1 MSMACYWGYC
11 LNMPIPGVIASEW
24 RLTGPLT
31 LVTSH
36 INTALYVGDI
46 QSYGYVSAT
55 GGTTNYSYSSTSL
68 PAGLTLD
75 ANTGIIGGTLTAVV
89 GSYTVTF
96 TVTDL
101 STSFTKSGNV
111 TFVVGPVLSLS
122 FTGGQSLSV
131 NTAYAGGT
139 LTATGGS
146 GGYTYALVTGY
157 SLPSGLSLVGGS
169 ITGTPTTATPSTVT
183 SKFKV
188 TDSDGNVAQT
198 GNIVWSIV
206 ITLTV
211 TTSSGN
217 SPTIYDG
224 ATLGSISATGGTAPY
239 TYSYTG
245 NFPNGITSITSSTGA
260 INGTVAAGIGGT
272 FSPRVTATDSLS
284 NTGSQT
290 ITYTVVPT
298 APSAVSLVNATRASS
313 TSVNLTWL
321 LPTVTDNIASITIAS
336 SPSIA
341 LSYSTTPSSTSA
353 TVTASFA
360 IGTSY
365 TFTVTT
371 NNSAGSASSSASN
384 SVNPAASTLTVNY
397 IVVGGGGG
405 GGWYTGGGAGE
416 VKSGSVTVTLGNA
429 ITISCGAGG
438 TYIGGTS
445 GGNAGSSTSVTG
457 GITVSAAAGNGGAS
471 GATGTGN
478 KGSGGSSG
486 NGYSGGTG
494 ASYRGGGGAGAGG
507 NGAAGTGT
515 TTGNSV
521 GGNGGAYWGSYYMVP
536 QYSSG
541 TYFPIGY
548 GGEGHGAAGNGA
560 GNGNL
565 GGSFGGGGGWEQSG
579 DGGEVILYWSATD
592 YPSTPTNTGT
602 QYIGT
607 DGSGNAVYMWGS
619 GGSGGSSGTI
629 TF

>member
-1 MSMACYWGYC
+1 MAHYWGHC

-36 INTALYVGDI
+36 INTALYVGDT

-68 PAGLTLD
+68 PAGLTLN
-75 ANTGIIGGTLTAVV
+75 AGTGIIGGTLTA
-89 GSYTVTF
+89 GINSYIVTF

-111 TFVVGPVLSLS
+111 TFVVGPALSLS

-131 NTAYAGGT
+131 GTAYAGGT
-139 LTATGGS
+139 LTAAGGS
-146 GGYTYALVTGY
+146 GGYTYSLVTGY
-157 SLPSGLSLVGGS
+157 SLPSGLSLVGNS

-198 GNIVWSIV
+198 GNITWSIV

-217 SPTIYDG
+217 NPTIYDG

-245 NFPNGITSITSSTGA
+245 NFPNGITGVTSSTGA
-260 INGTVAAGIGGT
+260 INGTVVAGIGGT
-272 FSPRVTATDSLS
+272 FSPLVKATDSLS

-290 ITYTVVPT
+290 ITYTVIPT
-298 APSAVSLVNATRASS
+298 VPSAVTGVTATRASS
-313 TSVNLTWL
+313 TSVNLTWT
-321 LPTVTDNIASITIAS
+321 LPTTTNNIASITITS
-336 SPSIA
+336 SPSIT

-353 TVTASFA
+353 TVTGSFVVGQA
-360 IGTSY
+360 Y
-365 TFTVTT
+365 TFIVTT
-371 NNSAGSASSSASN
+371 NNSAGSADSAASN
-384 SVNPAASTLTVNY
+384 SVNPASSTLTVNY

-405 GGWYTGGGAGE
+405 GGWYTGGGAGQ
-416 VKSGSVTVTLGNA
+416 VVTGSTSVTLGNA
-429 ITISCGAGG
+429 ISISTGAGG
-438 TYIGGTS
+438 TYIGGQN
-445 GGNAGSSTSVTG
+445 GGNAGSATVVTG
-457 GITVSAAAGNGGAS
+457 GIVSTAGGGNGGAS
-471 GATGTGN
+471 GSSGTGN

-486 NGYSGGTG
+486 NGYSGGAG
-494 ASYRGGGGAGAGG
+494 ASYRGGGGAGAAG

-515 TTGNSV
+515 TSANSI
-521 GGNGGAYWGSYYMVP
+521 GGNGGAYWGSIYIFFP
-536 QYSSG
+536 GGG
-541 TYFPIGY
+541 TYLPIGY
-548 GGEGHGAAGNGA
+548 GGEGHGTA
-560 GNGNL
+560 GNGNGNGDL
-565 GGSFGGGGGWEQSG
+565 GGSYGGGGAWEQQGSG
-579 DGGEVILYWSATD
+579 GMVAFWWSSSNYPGT
-592 YPSTPTNTGT
+592 PSTTGV
-602 QYIGT
+602 QFAGT
-607 DGSGNAVYMWGS
+607 DGSGNVIYIWGS
-619 GGSGGSSGTI
+619 NSTGNSSGTI

>member
-1 MSMACYWGYC
+1 
-11 LNMPIPGVIASEW
+11 MPIPGVIASEW

-36 INTALYVGDI
+36 INTALYVGDT

-75 ANTGIIGGTLTAVV
+75 ANTGIIGGTLTA
-89 GSYTVTF
+89 GINSYTVTF

-111 TFVVGPVLSLS
+111 TFVVGPALSLS

-131 NTAYAGGT
+131 GTAYAGGT
-139 LTATGGS
+139 LTAAGGS
-146 GGYTYALVTGY
+146 GGYTYSLVTGY
-157 SLPSGLSLVGGS
+157 SLPSGLSLVGNS

-198 GNIVWSIV
+198 SNITWSIV

-217 SPTIYDG
+217 NPTIYDG
-224 ATLGSISATGGTAPY
+224 ATLGNISATGGTAPY

-245 NFPNGITSITSSTGA
+245 NFPNGISSVTSSTGA
-260 INGTVAAGIGGT
+260 INGTVVAGIGGT
-272 FSPRVTATDSLS
+272 FSPLVKATDSLS

-290 ITYTVVPT
+290 ITYTVIPT
-298 APSAVSLVNATRASS
+298 VPSAVTGVTATRASS
-313 TSVNLTWL
+313 TSVNLTWT
-321 LPTVTDNIASITIAS
+321 LPSVTNNIASITITS
-336 SPSIA
+336 SPSIT
-341 LSYSTTPSSTSA
+341 LSYSVTTSSTSA
-353 TVTASFA
+353 TVTGSFVVGQA
-360 IGTSY
+360 Y
-365 TFTVTT
+365 TFIVTT
-371 NNSAGSASSSASN
+371 NNSAGSADSAASN
-384 SVNPAASTLTVNY
+384 SVSPASNTLTVNY

-405 GGWYTGGGAGE
+405 GGWYTGGGAGQ
-416 VKSGSVTVTLGNA
+416 VRTGSTTVTLGSP
-429 ITISCGAGG
+429 ITINCG
-438 TYIGGTS
+438 
-445 GGNAGSSTSVTG
+445 
-457 GITVSAAAGNGGAS
+457 AAGNYPGGTAGGNNGSQTDVNGGINVTSIGGSGGAS

-486 NGYSGGTG
+486 NGYTGGAG

-515 TTGNSV
+515 TTGNSI
-521 GGNGGAYWGSYYMVP
+521 GGNGGAFWGSYYMVP
-536 QYSSG
+536 QFSSG

-548 GGEGHGAAGNGA
+548 GGEGHGTA
-560 GNGNL
+560 GNGNGNGNN

-579 DGGEVILYWSATD
+579 GGGEVILYWSAAD
-592 YPSTPTNTGT
+592 YPGTPTYTGT

-619 GGSGGSSGTI
+619 GGSSGSSGTI

>member
-1 MSMACYWGYC
+1 MAHYWGHC

-36 INTALYVGDI
+36 INTALYVGDT

-68 PAGLTLD
+68 PAGLTLN
-75 ANTGIIGGTLTAVV
+75 AGTGIIGGTLTAGV
-89 GSYTVTF
+89 GNYTVTF

-111 TFVVGPVLSLS
+111 TFVVGPALSLS

-131 NTAYAGGT
+131 GTAYAGGT

-146 GGYTYALVTGY
+146 GGYTYSLVAGY
-157 SLPSGLSLVGGS
+157 SLPSGLSLTGNS

-198 GNIVWSIV
+198 GNITWSIV

-217 SPTIYDG
+217 NPTIYDG

-245 NFPNGITSITSSTGA
+245 NFPNGITGVTSSTGA
-260 INGTVAAGIGGT
+260 INGTVVAGIGGT
-272 FSPRVTATDSLS
+272 FSPLAKATDSLS

-290 ITYTVVPT
+290 ITYTVVPI
-298 APSAVSLVNATRASS
+298 APSAVTGVAATRASS
-313 TSVNLTWL
+313 TSVNLTWT
-321 LPTVTDNIASITIAS
+321 LPTTTNNIASITITS
-336 SPSIA
+336 SPSIT
-341 LSYSTTPSSTSA
+341 LSYSVTPSSTSA
-353 TVTASFA
+353 TVTGSFVLGQA
-360 IGTSY
+360 Y

-371 NNSAGSASSSASN
+371 NNSAGSASSLASN

-405 GGWYTGGGAGE
+405 GGWYTGGGAGQ
-416 VKSGSVTVTLGNA
+416 VVTGSGTVTLGSP
-429 ITISCGAGG
+429 ISISTGAGG
-438 TYIGGTS
+438 TYIGGQN
-445 GGNAGSSTSVTG
+445 GGNAGSATVVTG
-457 GITVSAAAGNGGAS
+457 GIVSTAGGGNGGAS
-471 GATGTGN
+471 GSSGTGN

-486 NGYSGGTG
+486 NGYTGGAG

-507 NGAAGTGT
+507 NGTAGTGT

-521 GGNGGAYWGSYYMVP
+521 GGNGGAFWGTYYIVP
-536 QYSSG
+536 QFSSIG
-541 TYFPIGY
+541 YTFAIGY
-548 GGEGHGAAGNGA
+548 GGEGHGTA
-560 GNGNL
+560 GNGN
-565 GGSFGGGGGWEQSG
+565 GNGTNGSYGGGGGWEQSG
-579 DGGEVILYWSATD
+579 TGGEVILYWSAAD
-592 YPSTPTNTGT
+592 YPGTPTYTGT

-619 GGSGGSSGTI
+619 GSSGSSSGTI